1 MSESLDK
8 RHAEA
13 YRKLVPFLPSDIILK
28 DQLSDCQRHRGDQTR
43 IIDNLRKNLVT
54 EGIIDDEPAH
64 LYKDEC
70 LLQAEWSGVLDFSD
84 KLPPEKR
91 ITKPSIGWTCQ
102 PLECHIEGDLPVP
115 MDKEKEAVKEINMV
129 EKCCVDIVHHHED
142 PIIQFKVVKG
152 GFLERAREIPSQES
166 HLHVVCKGIHP
177 SDLGSH
183 INRLVKKV
191 LRFRG
196 HEVE

>member
-43 IIDNLRKNLVT
+43 IIDKLRKNLVT

-142 PIIQFKVVKG
+142 PIG
-152 GFLERAREIPSQES
+152 PES
-166 HLHVVCKGIHP
+166 HIHVVCKGVHP